1 MEENQSEELKIMP
14 RGTAPRSL
22 RKGRQHFL
30 LIVFRNFLDLQERL
44 PAELQGLLSRLFD
57 SRIYVKKF

>member
-1 MEENQSEELKIMP
+1 M
-14 RGTAPRSL
+14 AFADASL